1 MFYKMFSEFIITHA
15 QSHESIFHISSFHTT
30 HGDVRESTIGMLDF
44 ILNVK
49 KRERKK
55 DSAFGS
61 NTKAEANQS
70 HHEKT
75 IWNNII
81 KKIHNARTVK

>member
-1 MFYKMFSEFIITHA
+1 MFSEFIITHA

-30 HGDVRESTIGMLDF
+30 QGDVSDSTTGIFDS
-44 ILNVK
+44 ILNFK

-70 HHEKT
+70 HCEKT

-81 KKIHNARTVK
+81 KKIHKATTVK